1 MPLFFYFYYYCVNF
15 TLQVSFQC
23 AFGDVRLSKP
33 LLKNFIQYFFGHFM
47 VNESSRHYQNIG
59 VIVLT

>member
-15 TLQVSFQC
+15 TLQVSFHALLVTS
-23 AFGDVRLSKP
+23 AFEAAVKE
-33 LLKNFIQYFFGHFM
+33 FIQYFFGHFM